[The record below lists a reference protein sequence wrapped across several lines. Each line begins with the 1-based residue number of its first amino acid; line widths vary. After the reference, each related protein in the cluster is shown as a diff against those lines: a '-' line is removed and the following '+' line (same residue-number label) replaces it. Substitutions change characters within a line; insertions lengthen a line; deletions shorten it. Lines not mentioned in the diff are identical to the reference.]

1 MRRFSLSV
9 RIAEGFLSKEIPIL
23 GLESVAQI
31 AKQCGYSAVCMR
43 GSQVGVHSTEATMR
57 TAVEL
62 LAGQGLAVSM
72 LTGDFDTVY
81 NNDRAPAALR
91 NIKPYLDLAEMFQ
104 AGLVRVALKSSED
117 IPWAQRAADQASER
131 GIRLVHQ
138 CHTLSMFETV
148 DSIVDTLTQIDRPNF
163 GLIYEPANLELCGQD
178 YGLETIKRL
187 EKWMFNVYLQNQVV
201 RDHGSVRL
209 DTWCRGPVQFDLIPI
224 HAGGGIKFDEVFA
237 ALDQIGYNGYLTVH
251 QSATEGET
259 PAASA
264 DRTFQ
269 FLQQW

>member
-23 GLESVAQI
+23 GLEAVAQI

-43 GSQVGVHSTEATMR
+43 GSQVGVQSTDATVQS
-57 TAVEL
+57 AVDL
-62 LAGQGLAVSM
+62 LAGQRLAVSM

-81 NNDRAPAALR
+81 NNDRAPGALR
-91 NIKPYLDLAEMFQ
+91 NIQPYLDLAERFE

-131 GIRLVHQ
+131 GIRLAHQ
-138 CHTLSMFETV
+138 CHTLSLFETV
-148 DSIVDTLTQIDRPNF
+148 DSIVDTLTRIDRSNF
-163 GLIYEPANLELCGQD
+163 GLIYEPANLELCGQR
-178 YGLETIKRL
+178 YGVETIKRF
-187 EKWMFNVYLQNQVV
+187 EKWMFNVYLQNQVIHE
-201 RDHGSVRL
+201 RGAVRL

-224 HAGGGIKFDEVFA
+224 HARGGIKFDEVFA
-237 ALDQIGYNGYLTVH
+237 GLDQIGYNGYLTVH
-251 QSATEGET
+251 QSATEEET
-259 PAASA
+259 PAESA
-264 DRTFQ
+264 DRTIQ